1 MYHSLRREK
10 SLAPAVFFGILGAA
24 ILLFLPFVLY
34 NRGYFIYYG
43 DFNAQQIPFYQL
55 AHQAVRA
62 GNIGWNWNTDLGAN
76 FIGSYSFYLLGSP
89 FFWLT
94 LPFPTAWVPYM
105 MAPLLALKMAFAGL
119 AAFAYTRRFVS
130 QSLAGLAGLLY
141 AFSGFSI
148 YNIFF
153 NHFHEA
159 MIWFPLLLLGV
170 ERYMTEGRRGLF
182 AFAVL
187 MSALSNYYFFI
198 AQAIFVMIYW
208 VVRALSGEWQRLGRR
223 FFGLWLEALLGTAGA
238 AILLLPSFLAVI
250 QNARTGQ
257 ILEGWEFLIY
267 STEQRLYD
275 IIHSFFFPPDLP
287 ACANFFPEA
296 NNKWSS
302 MTAWIPV
309 FGCTGA
315 IAYFQSRRH
324 TDWLRRLLVLLVIF
338 ALIPGFNALFQLF
351 NQVYYARW
359 FYMLTL
365 LLILATLRCFEEET
379 PVEWNRALR
388 WSGGITVAI
397 ALFIGLM
404 PKSWTPDQE
413 TGRLSWGLA
422 AYPIRFWVYVGVAV
436 VCLVLTACLIRTHRT
451 HRQRFAACAT
461 TVCLFV
467 CLVGGWAFLT
477 TGKGTSNHPD
487 DYVIDK
493 LLQNDGFTLPDE
505 DVFSRIDT
513 YKGMDNQGMYW
524 GKPSIQAFHSIV
536 PGSVME
542 FYQSVGVTRTVGSRP
557 DATHYPL
564 RSLLSTRWLFD
575 YVQPAGDVQLYFKEA
590 EDYFTQEGVT
600 AMPGW
605 TYYTTEDGFAIYE
618 NEQFIPMGFTYTH
631 YLPRSAYDLLTEPQ
645 REHVLLHALVIPD
658 ELVDTATQALSLQL
672 LDTDALSYTYEAFAK
687 ACSDRAATAASQFT
701 ADGDRFSATITLDKE
716 NWVFFSVPYESGW
729 TATVNGQ
736 PANVERVNVG
746 FMAVRCPAGEN
757 VSIAFTYQ
765 TPGLLWGARISG
777 GALLLLLL
785 YWMLAAITRP
795 RQTQTERPAL
805 PPAGSLSRTTPPRPT
820 QAPPDGFDLYA
831 IYKPQNTPPVTTNQD
846 EE

>member
-1 MYHSLRREK
+1 MPRSLHREK
-10 SLAPAVFFGILGAA
+10 SLATAVFFGILGAA
-24 ILLFLPFVLY
+24 ILLFLPFVWY

-55 AHQAVRA
+55 AHQAIRS

-89 FFWLT
+89 FFWIT
-94 LPFPTAWVPYM
+94 LPFPNAWVPYM
-105 MAPLLALKMAFAGL
+105 MAPLLALKIAFAGL
-119 AAFAYTRRFVS
+119 TAFAYTRRFLS
-130 QSLAGLAGLLY
+130 QSLAGLAGFLY
-141 AFSGFSI
+141 AFSGFSL

-170 ERYMTEGRRGLF
+170 EQYMTEGRRGLF
-182 AFAVL
+182 AFAVV
-187 MSALSNYYFFI
+187 MTALSNYYFFI

-208 VVRALSGEWQRLGRR
+208 VLRALSGEWHRLGRR
-223 FFGLWLEALLGTAGA
+223 FFGLWFEALLGTAGA
-238 AILLLPSFLAVI
+238 AVLLLPSFLTVI
-250 QNARTGQ
+250 QNTRTGQ
-257 ILEGWEFLIY
+257 LLEGWDFLIY

-275 IIHSFFFPPDLP
+275 IVHSFFFPPDIP
-287 ACANFFPEA
+287 ARVTFFPEA

-365 LLILATLRCFEEET
+365 MLILATLRCFEGET
-379 PVEWNRALR
+379 PVEWKRALG

-404 PKSWTPDQE
+404 PKSWTPDEE
-413 TGRLSWGLA
+413 TGRLQWGLSTS
-422 AYPIRFWVYVGVAV
+422 PVRFWVYVGIAV
-436 VCLVLTACLIRTHRT
+436 VCLLLTAWLIRTHRT
-451 HRQRFAACAT
+451 NRQRFVACAT
-461 TVCLFV
+461 TVCAFV
-467 CLVGGWAFLT
+467 CLAGGWAYLT
-477 TGKGTSNHPD
+477 FGKATSNYPD

-493 LLQNDGFTLPDE
+493 LIESNGFTLPDG
-505 DVFSRIDT
+505 DTFARIDT
-513 YKGMDNQGMYW
+513 NKAMDNQGMYW
-524 GKPSIQAFHSIV
+524 GLPSIQAFHSIV
-536 PGSVME
+536 PGSVMD
-542 FYQSVGVTRTVGSRP
+542 FYRSIGVTRTVGSRP
-557 DATHYPL
+557 DASHYPL

-575 YVQPAGDVQLYFKEA
+575 YVQPADDVQLYFKEP
-590 EDYFTQEGVT
+590 EDYFELDGVG

-605 TYYTTEDGFAIYE
+605 TYYDTQDGFAIYE
-618 NEQFIPMGFTYTH
+618 NQHFIPMGFTYTH
-631 YLPRSAYDLLTEPQ
+631 YIPQSAYEALTESS
-645 REHVLLHALVIPD
+645 REQVLLHALVIPD
-658 ELVDTATQALSLQL
+658 DQVETITQALSLQP
-672 LDTDALSYTYEAFAK
+672 LDANALFYTYEEFAQ
-687 ACSDRAATAASQFT
+687 ACTDRAATAASYFK

-716 NWVFFSVPYESGW
+716 NLVFFSVPHEDGW
-729 TATVNGQ
+729 SATVNGQ
-736 PANVERVNVG
+736 PAAIYRVNVG
-746 FMAVRCPAGEN
+746 FMAVRCPAGEDI
-757 VSIAFTYQ
+757 SIQFTYK
-765 TPGLLWGARISG
+765 TPGLLLGARISG

-785 YWMLAAITRP
+785 YWMMAAITRP
-795 RQTQTERPAL
+795 RRPQITPPAL
-805 PPAGSLSRTTPPRPT
+805 PPAGSASRTMPPRVT
-820 QAPPDGFDLYA
+820 TLPDGFDLYA
-831 IYKPQNTPPVTTNQD
+831 IYKPRSNTDSTTNKD